1 MIGHILP
8 IESLIELKIHQNQ
21 YFISLFQSNCQILN
35 LTLVQDGCVS
45 LYPPIMKL
53 QILTNFD
60 KVLKT
65 LVTHFTQSNHMIVVI
80 LHKHQYLTTFFQSNS
95 QILDSGSRALWTCVI
110 LLEQP
115 KILIDHVLPIQLF
128 DWAQKSSKPILYPTL
143 SIQWSNFKSK
153 SGTRWTLSL
162 YPPSWNFKYWPIST
176 KFWKLWLLIFHNPTI
191 WLLSYFT
198 NSNISPHPSNPMVS
212 FWIRGQEHY
221 GHVSFYYNTNKFWLV
236 TFS

>member
-8 IESLIELKIHQNQ
+8 IESLTELKIHQNQ
-21 YFISLFQSNCQILN
+21 YFIPLFQSNCQILN

-128 DWAQKSSKPILYPTL
+128 DWAQKSSKPILYPTI

-162 YPPSWNFKYWPIST
+162 YPPSWNSNIDQFRQSFENCDY
-176 KFWKLWLLIFHNPTI
+176 
-191 WLLSYFT
+191 SYFT
-198 NSNISPHPSNPMVS
+198 IQPSNCCHTSQTPIS
-212 FWIRGQEHY
+212 HHILPIQ
-221 GHVSFYYNTNKFWLV
+221 WLDSGFEV
-236 TFS
+236 